1 MAERRIAPSGF
12 GGRPGL
18 SILAG
23 QARGTLQREA
33 IDRENERQAILN
45 RMTESQMESMAQSR
59 RLAQEEADWQR
70 GERERAEQNRL
81 AAAENIKAFLT
92 EVGGPNVSEDASL
105 EAIQATL
112 DASRSWYQEQAARA
126 RTTASNLSAEQS
138 TLAIRASKL
147 AEAAQVLMGREDFF
161 KMAFFEE
168 VPSQTDDHAA
178 RRQHMREH
186 GTPLIELKERPTGG
200 ISELTRRRAIE
211 EWATAMGVDKQAA
224 NIAYDALRAQ
234 AQKLQSSDNPW
245 TGGENKLDPQTV
257 REYADEAIDLFGG
270 DMDAAIGRMEANAV
284 GKDAAEARQI
294 QQVIDE
300 IKKRKGGGFDVKVQ

>member
-1 MAERRIAPSGF
+1 
-12 GGRPGL
+12 
-18 SILAG
+18 
-23 QARGTLQREA
+23 
-33 IDRENERQAILN
+33 
-45 RMTESQMESMAQSR
+45 
-59 RLAQEEADWQR
+59 
-70 GERERAEQNRL
+70 
-81 AAAENIKAFLT
+81 
-92 EVGGPNVSEDASL
+92 
-105 EAIQATL
+105 
-112 DASRSWYQEQAARA
+112 
-126 RTTASNLSAEQS
+126 
-138 TLAIRASKL
+138 
-147 AEAAQVLMGREDFF
+147 
-161 KMAFFEE
+161 
-168 VPSQTDDHAA
+168 
-178 RRQHMREH
+178 MREH